1 MRSLLFLMLA
11 MVQFSPLHTQELT
24 GKWKGYFIPNN
35 DPESRI
41 YIYEVD
47 IIENEN
53 HDLSVVTYTN
63 LSGNFSAKAIA
74 TGFYSVNTKLVSI
87 NETKFEDIN
96 IVGDM
101 QACLMM
107 NFLTF
112 TNNRGRGILQG
123 TYISNNE
130 KGTRDCGGGKVYLEK
145 EGLIKKMAKP
155 IVKPSGNNTIAKNAK
170 TPITTTAANKTSN
183 PIKTT
188 APVIAKK
195 PSTVV
200 ITKESSTTIITK
212 SSGNPIA
219 NNVGNN
225 ITKTNSSTQ
234 LKSPAPTSISA
245 PITVK
250 KDGAAAIAQ
259 TPINTSVASSAPVVK
274 LADPIVINTS
284 NATKDSETSKLTK
297 EVKSESLT
305 GNNNPGNNNDEAL
318 PWVLLGR
325 ENKLIKRLTTSSKK
339 ISLDLYDNGT
349 IDNDTI
355 IIYDNNKVIA
365 NLKRLSYKA
374 IHVDLEFTTAQHDI
388 IIVAHNMGSIPP
400 NTALVVLND
409 GNNRQEF
416 FITTT
421 NKVNAKFEFVYKP
434 SD

>member
-11 MVQFSPLHTQELT
+11 LVQFSPLHAQDLS

-35 DPESRI
+35 DPDSRI

-53 HDLSVVTYTN
+53 HDLNVVTYTN
-63 LSGNFSAKAIA
+63 LSGNFSAKALA
-74 TGFYSVNTKLVSI
+74 TGFHSVNTKLVSI

-145 EGLIKKMAKP
+145 EGLIKKIANSVVKTVAK
-155 IVKPSGNNTIAKNAK
+155 NANTKNAK
-170 TPITTTAANKTSN
+170 TPIPSTSANKTTTAVVSK
-183 PIKTT
+183 I
-188 APVIAKK
+188 
-195 PSTVV
+195 PSTIVKS
-200 ITKESSTTIITK
+200 KESSSNIISK
-212 SSGNPIA
+212 PIA
-219 NNVGNN
+219 NSVANNAGNT
-225 ITKTNSSTQ
+225 IPKTNTSTQ
-234 LKSPAPTSISA
+234 LKSPAPTSINS
-245 PITVK
+245 PVTVK
-250 KDGAAAIAQ
+250 KDGAAIASA
-259 TPINTSVASSAPVVK
+259 TPLNNNTVLANTPVSKVADPVV
-274 LADPIVINTS
+274 INIST
-284 NATKDSETSKLTK
+284 ATKDSDSRKPNNDA
-297 EVKSESLT
+297 KSESLT
-305 GNNNPGNNNDEAL
+305 GNNNPGNNNDETL

-339 ISLDLYDNGT
+339 ITLDLYDNGT

-374 IHVDLEFTTAQHDI
+374 IHVELEFTTGQHDI

-409 GNNRQEF
+409 ANSRQEF

>member
-11 MVQFSPLHTQELT
+11 LVQFSPLHAQDLS

-53 HDLSVVTYTN
+53 HDLNVVTYTN
-63 LSGNFSAKAIA
+63 LSGNFSAKALA
-74 TGFYSVNTKLVSI
+74 TGFHSVNTKLVSI

-145 EGLIKKMAKP
+145 EGLIKKIANSVVKTVAKNA
-155 IVKPSGNNTIAKNAK
+155 ITKNAK
-170 TPITTTAANKTSN
+170 TPIPSTSANKTTAAVVSK
-183 PIKTT
+183 I
-188 APVIAKK
+188 
-195 PSTVV
+195 PSTIVKS
-200 ITKESSTTIITK
+200 KESSSNIISK
-212 SSGNPIA
+212 PIA
-219 NNVGNN
+219 NSVANNAGNT
-225 ITKTNSSTQ
+225 IPKTNTSTQ
-234 LKSPAPTSISA
+234 LKSPAPTSINS
-245 PITVK
+245 PVTVK
-250 KDGAAAIAQ
+250 KDGATITSL
-259 TPINTSVASSAPVVK
+259 TPLNNNTVLANTPVSKVADPVV
-274 LADPIVINTS
+274 INIST
-284 NATKDSETSKLTK
+284 ATKDSDSRIPNNDA
-297 EVKSESLT
+297 KSESIT
-305 GNNNPGNNNDEAL
+305 GNNNPGNNNDETL

-339 ISLDLYDNGT
+339 ITLDLYDNGT

-374 IHVDLEFTTAQHDI
+374 IHVELEFNTGQHDI

-409 GNNRQEF
+409 ANSRQEF

-434 SD
+434 ID

>member
-1 MRSLLFLMLA
+1 MLA
-11 MVQFSPLHTQELT
+11 LVQFSPLHAQDLS

-53 HDLSVVTYTN
+53 HDLNVVTYTN
-63 LSGNFSAKAIA
+63 LSGNFSAKALA
-74 TGFYSVNTKLVSI
+74 TGFHSVNTKLVSI

-145 EGLIKKMAKP
+145 EGLIKKIANSVVKTVAK
-155 IVKPSGNNTIAKNAK
+155 NANTKNAK
-170 TPITTTAANKTSN
+170 TPIPSTSANKTTTAVVSK
-183 PIKTT
+183 I
-188 APVIAKK
+188 
-195 PSTVV
+195 PSTIVKS
-200 ITKESSTTIITK
+200 KESSSNIISK
-212 SSGNPIA
+212 PVANSVA
-219 NNVGNN
+219 NNAGNT
-225 ITKTNSSTQ
+225 IPKTNTSTQ
-234 LKSPAPTSISA
+234 LKSPAPTSINS
-245 PITVK
+245 PVTVK
-250 KDGAAAIAQ
+250 KDEATITSL
-259 TPINTSVASSAPVVK
+259 TPLNNNTVLANTPVSKVADPVV
-274 LADPIVINTS
+274 INIST
-284 NATKDSETSKLTK
+284 ATKDSDSRKPNNDA
-297 EVKSESLT
+297 KSESLT
-305 GNNNPGNNNDEAL
+305 GNNNPGNNNDETL

-339 ISLDLYDNGT
+339 ITLDLYDNGT

-374 IHVDLEFTTAQHDI
+374 IHVELEFTTGQHDI

-409 GNNRQEF
+409 ANNRQEF

>member
-11 MVQFSPLHTQELT
+11 LVQFSPLHAQDLS

-53 HDLSVVTYTN
+53 HDLNVVTYTN
-63 LSGNFSAKAIA
+63 LSGNFSAKALA
-74 TGFYSVNTKLVSI
+74 TGFHSVNTKLVSI

-145 EGLIKKMAKP
+145 EGLIKKIANSVVKTVAKNA
-155 IVKPSGNNTIAKNAK
+155 ITKNAK
-170 TPITTTAANKTSN
+170 TPIPSTSANKTTAA
-183 PIKTT
+183 
-188 APVIAKK
+188 
-195 PSTVV
+195 VV
-200 ITKESSTTIITK
+200 SKIPNTIVKSKESSSNIISK
-212 SSGNPIA
+212 PIA
-219 NNVGNN
+219 NSVANNAGNT
-225 ITKTNSSTQ
+225 IPKTNTSTQ
-234 LKSPAPTSISA
+234 LKSPAPTSINS
-245 PITVK
+245 PVTVK
-250 KDGAAAIAQ
+250 KDGATITSL
-259 TPINTSVASSAPVVK
+259 TPLNNNTVLANTPVSKVADPVV
-274 LADPIVINTS
+274 INIST
-284 NATKDSETSKLTK
+284 ATKDSDSRKPNNDA
-297 EVKSESLT
+297 KSESIT
-305 GNNNPGNNNDEAL
+305 GNNNPGNNNDETL

-339 ISLDLYDNGT
+339 ITLDLYDNGT

-374 IHVDLEFTTAQHDI
+374 IHVELEFTTGQHDI

-409 GNNRQEF
+409 ANSRQEF